1 MILANQSRR
10 FTMGSLKHYLFAT
23 LLLLT
28 GSTLAQKVTVSGIVT
43 DGPTKK
49 PLPFVSVYFN
59 NTTLGSTTDSLGRF
73 KIERVP
79 IGQTELTASFIGY
92 KTLKI
97 NLPLKEGKNNVV
109 EFRMIPAEN
118 LLGEIVVHSKKERN
132 EELEAFI
139 KVFIG
144 TTANANQT
152 RIVNPEVLYFKGDPD
167 VIKDESNSKS
177 SFEAFANE
185 PLIVANDALGY
196 KLTISLTRFE
206 VTAAGY
212 EILISTRF
220 DTLTTSSSNKRLSW
234 KRNRIN
240 TYKGSLRHLF
250 ASVIAGNSEG
260 EGFRIDGKDP
270 NLGRFNPGVIN
281 LTSSPSLLMD
291 STKGNYEIFRKGVYQ
306 ITYFNKILPKRDRLS
321 EDNPYPTSQIEVV
334 DPSLK
339 VDKWGVLKLANIVTS
354 GYFFTLRIADLLPTN
369 YDPPE
374 SEAELDFATKTELSS
389 IEGTVLDDK
398 GTPLQKAEV
407 FINKGLTKTT
417 TDEDGKFKLENVHP
431 GRYPIAF
438 AYNAKKAEVK
448 IIDVSSQRSSKVVVI
463 LKDRNPIP
471 KTETDPL
478 FKVHQSIFEQQL
490 LENSQ
495 IFFRGFRIVNRDV
508 LRFVKRN
515 RVIEVSMSAPLE
527 IENTELGYRWTYY
540 TDHAILRRRGSEY
553 RLQISGAIK
562 MDTLTTKNSSTKRKW
577 VLNRYDK
584 YQGSWNDFA
593 TSLANGNL
601 ELNGFS
607 PYVLKKDF
615 GRKRPKF
622 SKILDNELQS
632 IESDSILVAEQENLF
647 LIPKKG
653 LEIHYNYEK
662 PFKKYYKKYGKQ
674 VLRIRSDSSQI
685 KISRT
690 GVFNPEEISI
700 EGIKQEILPRV
711 PVDYQIPFQKVTN
724 PKVLLIVKEKN
735 LRAVKELQEK
745 VYVQTDKPYYYPGDT
760 LWFKAFMKYANLN
773 FADSLSKVLNV
784 ELVDSA
790 NTIIDTRILKIS
802 NGQANGDLALTTSV
816 KAGNYAIR
824 AYTQWMRN
832 FSEIFIKPVPIIAI
846 NSFVESQPL
855 DTINHNVNGVN
866 VSLNTN
872 KKVYATRG
880 EVNINVSVIK
890 DNLPQ
895 LANFSVSVVDES
907 AVSNIN
913 GTTTI
918 KSLTE
923 LFASNDNNLIR
934 LTHPI
939 EKGITLTGKILDQP
953 PNFDKQIK
961 KNAREKFDASSPEI
975 HTIIALLDK
984 KTFVK
989 KVRGND
995 FRFVFDFNDTTT
1007 AILKCLNAKEQKIG
1021 LDIKENEPLKNI
1033 RSYSPLKYKI
1043 VDGNSLNQSIVKRSG
1058 ANLLQEVNIKA
1069 KRIYRPNVPPT
1080 PTARMFRGD
1089 LSRVFEGESLVS
1101 LRERGNLVGFLYSIV
1116 DFGKTQQAIF
1126 NDDSQPIITGSGI
1139 SISNQGPPGSIAD
1152 GNTSSLNVGR
1162 RELPRAGRLYSFS
1175 LDGVPISYDQFSSI
1189 PANIISRVEVFV
1201 FSAGSGMVSIYTENT
1216 FPYVEQNYKYV
1227 IRGFDV
1233 PLSFKSP
1240 SLTSKLPDYRSTIY
1254 WNPTVSTDEH
1264 GKATF
1269 SFTTSDAEGK
1279 YLITIEGITKEGD
1292 AFRSVKEIVVKN

>member
-1 MILANQSRR
+1 MY
-10 FTMGSLKHYLFAT
+10 SLKHYLFAT
-23 LLLLT
+23 LLLLA

-152 RIVNPEVLYFKGDPD
+152 RIVNPEVLVFKGDPD
-167 VIKDESNSKS
+167 VIKDESNAKS

-196 KLTISLTRFE
+196 KLTISLEKFQ
-206 VTAAGY
+206 VTSANY
-212 EILISTRF
+212 KILISTRF
-220 DTLTTSSSNKRLSW
+220 DTLTAGTNHERISW
-234 KRNRIN
+234 KRNRVN
-240 TYKGSLRHLF
+240 AYKGSLTHLF
-250 ASVIAGNSEG
+250 ASVVGGRSKE
-260 EGFRIDGKDP
+260 EGFRINDGTIG
-270 NLGRFNPGVIN
+270 LLRFNQNIIDDIDPIESTG
-281 LTSSPSLLMD
+281 LLID
-291 STKGNYEIFRKGVYQ
+291 SIGGNYQVFRKGIYQ
-306 ITYFNKILPKRDRLS
+306 ITYTNKVIPKRYRLDENS
-321 EDNPYPTSQIEVV
+321 LYPTSWIEVK
-334 DPSLK
+334 DPLLHVKKSGEL
-339 VDKWGVLKLANIVTS
+339 LLADLVRY
-354 GYFFTLRIADLLPTN
+354 GYFDMLRVADLLPNN
-369 YDPPE
+369 YEPI
-374 SEAELDFATKTELSS
+374 EAEADLDLALKTELCT
-389 IEGTVLDDK
+389 IEGIVLDEQGK
-398 GTPLQKAEV
+398 PLERADV
-407 FINKGLTKTT
+407 FVNKGLTQTT
-417 TDEDGKFKLENVHP
+417 TNADGKFKLEKIYP
-431 GRYPIAF
+431 GRYPIVF
-438 AYNAKKAEVK
+438 TYGTKKEEIK
-448 IIDVSSQRSSKVVVI
+448 IIDVSSSQPTKVIAILTSKQS
-463 LKDRNPIP
+463 IP
-471 KTETDPL
+471 KNAKTVD
-478 FKVHQSIFEQQL
+478 FEILTSTFEKEL

-495 IFFRGFRIVNRDV
+495 ASIGQFAIKNSYV
-508 LRFVKRN
+508 LQFSEKSKF
-515 RVIEVSMSAPLE
+515 IEVSMTAPLE
-527 IENTELGYRWTYY
+527 IENALLGYRWTYY
-540 TDHAILRRRGSEY
+540 TDHAILVKKSGKY
-553 RLQISGAIK
+553 KLQIDGPIK
-562 MDTLTTKNSSTKRKW
+562 MDTLKTDNHTKRLKW
-577 VLNRYDK
+577 LANRYDK

-662 PFKKYYKKYGKQ
+662 PFKKYYKKYDKQ
-674 VLRIRSDSSQI
+674 VMRIRSDSSQI

-690 GVFNPEEISI
+690 GVVNPQEIAI
-700 EGIKQEILPRV
+700 EGIKEEILPRV

-724 PKVLLIVKEKN
+724 PKVLLLVKEKN

-745 VYVQTDKPYYYPGDT
+745 VYVQTDKSYYYPGDT

-790 NTIIDTRILKIS
+790 NTIVDNRILKIS
-802 NGQANGDLALTTSV
+802 NGQANGDFVLTTSV

-846 NSFVESQPL
+846 NSFVEPQPI
-855 DTINHNVNGVN
+855 DTLNHNDNGLKIS
-866 VSLNTN
+866 VSSD
-872 KKVYATRG
+872 KKVYAIRTG
-880 EVNINVSVIK
+880 VNMSVTITK
-890 DNLPQ
+890 DDLPQ
-895 LANFSVSVVDES
+895 SADLSVSIVDQS

-913 GTTTI
+913 GSTTI

-923 LFASNDNNLIR
+923 PFASNDNNLIR

-939 EKGITLTGKILDQP
+939 EKGITFTGKILDQP

-961 KNAREKFDASSPEI
+961 TPNEREKLNTNTPEI

-1033 RSYSPLKYKI
+1033 RSYSPLNYKI
-1043 VDGNSLNQSIVKRSG
+1043 VDGNSLNQSKVKGRNG
-1058 ANLLQEVNIKA
+1058 ANLLQEVNVKA
-1069 KRIYRPNVPPT
+1069 KRIYRPNVPAT
-1080 PTARMFRGD
+1080 VTARMFRGN
-1089 LSRVFEGESLVS
+1089 LFRVLEGESLVS
-1101 LRERGNLVGFLYSIV
+1101 LRERGNLIGFLYSNI

-1162 RELPRAGRLYSFS
+1162 RDLPRTGRLYSFF
-1175 LDGVPISYDQFSSI
+1175 LDGVPIGYDQFSSI

-1201 FSAGSGMVSIYTENT
+1201 FDAGSGMVSIYTENT

-1254 WNPTVSTDEH
+1254 WNPTVSTDEQ
-1264 GKATF
+1264 GRATF
-1269 SFTTSDAEGK
+1269 RFTTSDAEGT
-1279 YLITIEGITKEGD
+1279 YLLTIEGITNEGEV
-1292 AFRSVKEIVVKN
+1292 FRAVKEIIVKN